1 MATTS
6 VFFAG
11 VGGQGIV
18 LGSKIL
24 AQAAFSAGCMV
35 KECELHGM
43 AQRGGSVV
51 SHVRFG
57 EEAYSPLIPQGKADF
72 LVVMEELEGLRYTCY
87 LKPGATVVLN
97 TKKILPSTVT
107 EGNASYPEDVPQ
119 LFKNMGYSVVAID
132 AGEIAK
138 QAGNPKGENIVLIGA
153 LSAMLKFDE
162 SLWAETVRESVPQKT
177 IEQNLDSFHKGR
189 AIALEILAES
199 A

>member
-51 SHVRFG
+51 SHIRFG
-57 EEAYSPLIPQGKADF
+57 EEVHSPLIPQGKADF
-72 LVVMEELEGLRYTCY
+72 LIVMEALEGLRYTCY
-87 LKPGATVVLN
+87 LKPGATVILN
-97 TKKILPSTVT
+97 SRQIIPSTVT
-107 EGNASYPEDVPQ
+107 QGSAIYPENISDKFRQ
-119 LFKNMGYSVVAID
+119 MGYRVVEID
-132 AGEIAK
+132 AAEIAR
-138 QAGNPKGENIVLIGA
+138 QSGNPKGENIVLIGA
-153 LSAMLKFDE
+153 LSSQLKFNE
-162 SLWAETVRESVPQKT
+162 QIWIETITDSVPPKT
-177 IEQNLDSFHKGR
+177 IEQNIDSFNKGR
-189 AIALEILAES
+189 QFSAAALS
-199 A
+199 

>member
-24 AQAAFSAGCMV
+24 AQAAFSSGLMV

-57 EEAYSPLIPQGKADF
+57 DEVYSPLIPQGKANF

-87 LKPGATVVLN
+87 LKPGATVILN
-97 TKKILPSTVT
+97 TRQIIPSTVT
-107 EGNASYPEDVPQ
+107 QGNAVYPDNVPGKFSQ
-119 LFKNMGYSVVAID
+119 MGYKVILVD
-132 AGEIAK
+132 AAEIAK

-153 LSAMLKFDE
+153 LSSQLKFTEQIWND
-162 SLWAETVRESVPQKT
+162 TIRQSVPPKT
-177 IEQNLDSFHKGR
+177 IDQNIDSFIRGQQ
-189 AIALEILAES
+189 IS
-199 A
+199 AKTLS

>member
-24 AQAAFSAGCMV
+24 ANTAFSAGCMV

-57 EEAYSPLIPQGKADF
+57 EEAHSPLIPQGSADF

-97 TKKILPSTVT
+97 TKKIIPSTVT
-107 EGNASYPEDVPQ
+107 EGNASYPDDVPL
-119 LFKNMGYSVVAID
+119 LFKNMGYRVVSID
-132 AGEIAK
+132 AAEIAK
-138 QAGNPKGENIVLIGA
+138 QLGNPKGENIVLIGA
-153 LSAMLKFDE
+153 LSAMLNFDE
-162 SLWAETVRESVPQKT
+162 NIWTDIIRQSVPQKT
-177 IEQNLDSFHKGR
+177 IEQNLDSFRRGR
-189 AIALEILAES
+189 EFALSMLS
-199 A
+199 

>member
-57 EEAYSPLIPQGKADF
+57 EDAHSPLIPQGKADF
-72 LVVMEELEGLRYTCY
+72 IVVMEELEGLRYTCY
-87 LKPGATVVLN
+87 LKPGATIVLN

-107 EGNASYPEDVPQ
+107 EGNASYPDDVPQ
-119 LFKNMGYSVVAID
+119 LFKNMGYRVVAID
-132 AGEIAK
+132 AAAIAK

-153 LSAMLKFDE
+153 LSAMLGFDE
-162 SLWAETVRESVPQKT
+162 SVWTETIRESVPQKT
-177 IEQNLDSFHKGR
+177 IEQNIDSFHKGR
-189 AIALEILAES
+189 SSAQAILSES
-199 A
+199 E